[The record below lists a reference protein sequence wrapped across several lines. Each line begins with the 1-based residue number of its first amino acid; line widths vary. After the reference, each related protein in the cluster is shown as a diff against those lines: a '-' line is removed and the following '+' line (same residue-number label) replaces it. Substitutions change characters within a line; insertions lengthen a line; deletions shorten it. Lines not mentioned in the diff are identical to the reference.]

1 MKLKISENIK
11 NLRISKGLTQ
21 SELALLL
28 SVTPQ
33 SVSRW
38 EKGQAYPDIETLPL
52 IANIFDVSY
61 DELMGAPHYD
71 IEKLKRLFHKLKY
84 EASPLVSKST

>member
-11 NLRISKGLTQ
+11 NLRLAKGLTQ

-38 EKGQAYPDIETLPL
+38 ENG
-52 IANIFDVSY
+52 VS
-61 DELMGAPHYD
+61 
-71 IEKLKRLFHKLKY
+71 HK
-84 EASPLVSKST
+84 